1 MSVKRF
7 TARKLLAPKEQL
19 EELRKC
25 KQDPIYFMKTYLVVD
40 HPVKGRVPFELFP
53 FQEECIKDFLQYPY
67 CVVNKSRQLGLS
79 TTTSAFCLWM
89 AMFQRGANILLMAT
103 KLETSKGMIEK
114 LRIYF
119 QALPKWMTERL
130 GLTDLDAESV
140 KYLKFN
146 NGSKITAIPTSKDAG
161 RGSAVSLFVVD
172 EAAIIDNLEELWDG
186 IFPTVSSHPGAR
198 FIVFSSPKGKNFFC
212 NLFTEAKTDTV
223 RPTQNTASGKFYVG
237 EGRNRFHAIELPWD
251 VHPERDQEW
260 FKNQTA
266 TMGPKK
272 VAQEFLC
279 DFGGS
284 ADTFVSQND
293 IEHYRNN
300 CVVPKYQTGPTEN
313 SIDLW
318 VWKDPEPDHEYLIA
332 ADVATGVGADYS
344 GFHLIDTTTS
354 EVVAEYMGK
363 LPTDDYGD
371 YLVKVATQYN
381 NALIIQELNAVG
393 IGTANKLRDSNYEN
407 VWYDQKTREKLYYMT
422 PEQRRA
428 VVPGYTVGPQN
439 RDAILAKLEEVL
451 RNKRLRIYSTRFV
464 TQLETFM
471 WNGKRAEATKRRNDD
486 LVMAMAIALDN
497 FEPNQQES
505 IYGNS
510 MTRENKA
517 WAQAFLMSIGS
528 RNKKLNTQGFGSA
541 TVPHGLMNQQ
551 QQPAQQYQ
559 HQHQHQPPG
568 KQPPQQPQSQTLQQG
583 RRLHMMQ
590 RAMFPWMYD

>member
-1 MSVKRF
+1 MSSKRF
-7 TARKLLAPKEQL
+7 AVKKVLTPKEQV

-40 HPVKGRVPFELFP
+40 HPVRGRVPFELFP
-53 FQEECIKDFLQYPY
+53 FQEECIKDFLVYPY

-119 QALPKWMTERL
+119 QGLPKWMTERL
-130 GLTDLDAESV
+130 GLTELDAESV

-146 NGSKITAIPTSKDAG
+146 NGSKITAIPTAKDAG

-212 NLFTEAKTDTV
+212 SLFTEAKTDKV
-223 RPTQNTASGKFYVG
+223 RQIPNITSAKFYDG
-237 EGRNRFHAIELPWD
+237 IGKNRFHAIELPWD
-251 VHPERDQEW
+251 VHPERDEQW
-260 FKNQTA
+260 FKDQTA
-266 TMGPKK
+266 TMNPKK

-300 CVVPKYQTGPTEN
+300 CVVPKYQTGPTP
-313 SIDLW
+313 SSVDLW
-318 VWKDPEPDHEYLIA
+318 VWKDPEPDHEYLVA
-332 ADVATGVGADYS
+332 ADVATGVGADFS

-371 YLVKVATQYN
+371 YLVKMAKAYN

-393 IGTANKLRDSNYEN
+393 VGTANKLRDSGYEN

-422 PEQRRA
+422 PEQKRA
-428 VVPGYTVGPQN
+428 VLPGYTVGPQN

-464 TQLETFM
+464 NQLETFM
-471 WNGKRAEATKRRNDD
+471 WNGKRAEATKRKNDD

-497 FEPNQQES
+497 FEPHQQES

-510 MTRENKA
+510 VAKANKE
-517 WAQAFLMSIGS
+517 WANAFLMSIS
-528 RNKKLNTQGFGSA
+528 NRNKKLASTNYGSTPAYPQGL
-541 TVPHGLMNQQ
+541 TTPPPPPPHHHPNHLQP
-551 QQPAQQYQ
+551 QQP
-559 HQHQHQPPG
+559 G
-568 KQPPQQPQSQTLQQG
+568 QQPQSLAASRRNHLLQKA
-583 RRLHMMQ
+583 L
-590 RAMFPWMYD
+590 FPWMYD

>member
-1 MSVKRF
+1 MATQPTKRI
-7 TARKLLAPKEQL
+7 ARKVMSPREQVD
-19 EELRKC
+19 ELRKC
-25 KQDPIYFMKTYLVVD
+25 KSDPIYFMKTYLVVD

-53 FQEECIKDFLQYPY
+53 FQEECIKDFLKYPY
-67 CVVNKSRQLGLS
+67 TVVNKSRQLGLS

-119 QALPKWMTERL
+119 NALPKWMTERL

-146 NGSKITAIPTSKDAG
+146 NGSKITAIPTAKDAG

-172 EAAIIDNLEELWDG
+172 EAALIDNLEELWEG

-212 NLFTEAKTDTV
+212 SLFMNAKTATV
-223 RPTQNTASGKFYVG
+223 RQTSSPSAKFFDG
-237 EGRNRFHAIELPWD
+237 IGPNRFHAIELPWD
-251 VHPERDQEW
+251 VHPERDQQW
-260 FKNQTA
+260 FEEQSASMSRKN
-266 TMGPKK
+266 

-284 ADTFVSQND
+284 ADTFVSQNE

-300 CVVPKYQTGPTEN
+300 CVVPLYQTGPTQH
-313 SIDLW
+313 SVDLW
-318 VWKDPEPDHEYLIA
+318 VWKEPTPDHEYLIC
-332 ADVATGVGADYS
+332 ADVATGVGGDFSA
-344 GFHLIDTTTS
+344 FHIIDTKIS

-363 LPTDDYGD
+363 LPTDDFGD
-371 YLVKVATQYN
+371 YLVKVARGYN

-393 IGTANKLRDSNYEN
+393 IGTANKLRESGYEN
-407 VWYDQKTREKLYYMT
+407 VWYDPKTKEKMFYMT

-428 VVPGYTVGPQN
+428 IVPGYMVGTQN
-439 RDAILAKLEEVL
+439 RDAILAKVEEVL

-464 TQLETFM
+464 NQLETFM
-471 WNGKRAEATKRRNDD
+471 WNGKRAESAKRKNDD
-486 LVMAMAIALDN
+486 LVMALAIGLDN

-505 IYGNS
+505 IYTNS
-510 MTRENKA
+510 IAKENKSWA
-517 WAQAFLMSIGS
+517 NAFLKSISSRSKTLDQQKYGAHATQNTAAQAARVAGQPNHLG
-528 RNKKLNTQGFGSA
+528 Q
-541 TVPHGLMNQQ
+541 PDQQ
-551 QQPAQQYQ
+551 QRT
-559 HQHQHQPPG
+559 
-568 KQPPQQPQSQTLQQG
+568 PQSLQAG
-583 RRLHMMQ
+583 KRNYLTQ
-590 RAMFPWMYD
+590 RAMFPWMFD